1 MDLAQLSSD
10 LDSLSVSTRAA
21 VEAAPDVASLDGL
34 ELEVLGKK
42 GRLTEILRGIGSLP
56 VEERPKVG
64 AVANVVRASIEQVF
78 AERRSALSG
87 SELEARL
94 LAERIDVTTPGR
106 PVRRGALHPSIE
118 SMSEIA
124 RIFGQ
129 FGFVV
134 HGSAEIVADFANFRC
149 RAIRP
154 YHPA

>member
-1 MDLAQLSSD
+1 MDLAQLYSD

-21 VEAAPDVASLDGL
+21 VEAAPEVASFDGL
-34 ELEVLGKK
+34 ELEVLGRK
-42 GRLTEILRGIGSLP
+42 GRLTEILRGIGSLR

-78 AERRSALSG
+78 AARRGALSG

-94 LAERIDVTTPGR
+94 LAERVDVTTPGR

-134 HGSAEIVADFANFRC
+134 HETTEIEDDLANFQLL
-149 RAIRP
+149 
-154 YHPA
+154 